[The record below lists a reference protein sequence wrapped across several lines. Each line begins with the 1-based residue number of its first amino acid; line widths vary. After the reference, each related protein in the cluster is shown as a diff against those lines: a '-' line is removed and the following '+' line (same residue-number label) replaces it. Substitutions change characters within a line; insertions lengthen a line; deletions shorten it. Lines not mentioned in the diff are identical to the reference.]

1 MTMTTIEQSLLADL
15 DAHVHL
21 LRDGSL
27 TAVRPA
33 DDSEVVTSV
42 GPLPAT
48 RLGSAAFRERHGVR
62 YCYQSGAMAGG
73 IASADLVIAMA
84 RAGFLAS
91 FGAAGLTP
99 EVIERAL
106 VRFAQEIPGLPFACN
121 LISSPTE
128 PALEQGAVEMFLR
141 HQVRCVEASAF
152 VALSPN
158 IVRYRVAGLSRDRD
172 GVVVAANRVIAK
184 VSRPEVAARFLAP
197 PPESIV
203 AGLLDAGLV
212 TAEQAALAPFVP
224 MADDITAEADSGG
237 HTDRRALPVLLPM
250 IIRQRDV
257 HASRY
262 AIRVGVGAAGGLGTP
277 EAVAG
282 AFTMGA
288 DYVVT
293 GSINQACVEAGT
305 SPAVRQALAGA
316 RLADFQMAPAADMFE
331 LGAEIQ
337 VLRRNTMFP
346 MRARRLHEL
355 YRRHD
360 SMESIPAEE
369 RAKLEA
375 EIFQQ
380 PIENVW
386 REVTEFFSRR
396 DPSQL
401 DRAANDPKRRM
412 ALLFRWYLGMAS
424 RWASTGDENRRLDYQ
439 IWCGPAIAGF
449 NDWAGSTYL
458 ADPDRRKVADVAL
471 HLMKG
476 AAFTTR
482 AARLRA
488 AGFSILGE
496 HEWTYCPVDADRQ

>member
-1 MTMTTIEQSLLADL
+1 MTTIEQSPLADL

-27 TAVRPA
+27 TTERPA
-33 DDSEVVTSV
+33 DDGEVVASV
-42 GPLPAT
+42 GPLPAEQ
-48 RLGSAAFRERHGVR
+48 LGSAAFRERHGVR
-62 YCYQSGAMAGG
+62 YSYQSGAMAGG

-99 EVIERAL
+99 GVIEHAL
-106 VRFAQEIPGLPFACN
+106 VRFAREIPGLPFACN
-121 LISSPTE
+121 LISSPSE

-141 HQVRCVEASAF
+141 HEVRCVEASAF
-152 VALSPN
+152 VMLSPN
-158 IVRYRVAGLSRDRD
+158 IVRYRVAGLSRGRD
-172 GVVVAANRVIAK
+172 GEVVTANRVIAK

-203 AGLLDAGLV
+203 ADLLRAGLV
-212 TAEQAALAPFVP
+212 TAEQAALARFVP

-237 HTDRRALPVLLPM
+237 HTDRRPLPVLLPM
-250 IIRQRDV
+250 IIRQRDSF
-257 HASRY
+257 ASRY
-262 AIRVGVGAAGGLGTP
+262 EIRVGVGAAGGIGTP

-282 AFTMGA
+282 AFAMGA

-305 SPAVRQALAGA
+305 SPAVRRALADAG
-316 RLADFQMAPAADMFE
+316 LADFQMAPAADMFE

-346 MRARRLHEL
+346 MRARRLYDL
-355 YRRHD
+355 YRRYD
-360 SMESIPAEE
+360 GMEAIPPEE
-369 RAKLEA
+369 RVKLEG

-380 PIENVW
+380 PVESVW
-386 REVTEFFSRR
+386 REVTEYFSRR

-401 DRAANDPKRRM
+401 ERAVNDPKRRM

-439 IWCGPAIAGF
+439 IWCGPAMAGF
-449 NDWAGSTYL
+449 NEWARSTFL
-458 ADPDRRKVADVAL
+458 ADPGRRKVADVAL

-476 AAFTTR
+476 ASFTTR
-482 AARLRA
+482 AARLRSTE
-488 AGFSILGE
+488 FYILGE
-496 HEWTYCPVDADRQ
+496 HELTYCPTDSGRQ